1 MPEADQGRS
10 AGGAPVTTP
19 GGVPNL
25 PVGALTLETLA
36 SNLQDMSGSAMK
48 ARAVERFPSIMD
60 GSTGLSPASDITPFG
75 ILTRIYSEVTSSV
88 ANADPAD
95 IQGPDDIPALLLQF
109 IEGIPVVGQFVQ
121 LIKAILGTYDG
132 PDPILQT
139 IQAIFDPIR
148 KFFQMITGIFTGF
161 PTISQV
167 ELAQFPQHMV
177 EGLTYGLG
185 QLGAGIQGAI
195 NGIVNGL
202 LGLTGAYWTQ
212 DQADEALRNQAAN
225 TAAIA
230 AAVAMLQGR
239 NNQENSGGVN
249 LFIDFSVLPDSLHL
263 PAAFTETY
271 IGGVQG
277 TYGVASGVALVT
289 NTEAAFNERRVI
301 GELAGETVTDYQRVG
316 GVWGGKPGV
325 SYQNPTPFFT
335 PVPYYQPYGAEHVL
349 YCRYKD
355 TMNWTRV
362 RFTAD
367 GVNFPPVV
375 ILETC
380 VAGTITELRRE
391 GHAFAPNTAY
401 WVEAGTA
408 GGPRIFR
415 VMQGNTPILVFPDS
429 LNVTQ
434 MGPDFRRG
442 SIGAM
447 FAGPA
452 GAGWPVNP
460 AGLIYCTVQDN
471 SPNNSYLGKQARWYR
486 ADGGGPF
493 APTTGAMVVDGFFDT
508 VDYNVGQIYTL
519 DNTNTPASQN
529 CRLTVSEKGQYQ
541 VTARFNINGSTALIG
556 YIWKNGVLHKRGGS
570 GSYECQSVWNINL
583 EAGDYINVGVA
594 SPGGYIMHG
603 DTAGV
608 VAYLEIRQL
617 IAGK

>member
-1 MPEADQGRS
+1 M
-10 AGGAPVTTP
+10 TTP

-60 GSTGLSPASDITPFG
+60 GSTGLSAASDITPFG
-75 ILTRIYSEVTSSV
+75 ILTRIYSEVTASV

-95 IQGPDDIPALLLQF
+95 IQGPDDIPGLLLEF

-239 NNQENSGGVN
+239 NNQENSGGIN
-249 LFIDFSVLPDSLHL
+249 LFVDFSVLPDSLHL
-263 PAAFTETY
+263 PAAFVETY
-271 IGGVQG
+271 TGGVQG
-277 TYGVASGVALVT
+277 TYGVRSGFALVT
-289 NTEAAFNERRVI
+289 TDEAPYTGRSVI
-301 GELAGETVTDYQRVG
+301 GEFDGDTVTDYQRVG
-316 GVWGGKPGV
+316 GVWAGKPVV

-335 PVPYYQPYGAEHVL
+335 PVPYYNPYGAEHVI

-355 TMNWTRV
+355 ALNWVRV

-367 GVNFPPVV
+367 GVNFPPVA
-375 ILETC
+375 ILEC
-380 VAGTITELRRE
+380 AVAGTVTELRRE
-391 GHAFAPNTAY
+391 GHGFSPNTAY
-401 WVEAGTA
+401 WIEAGTA

-415 VMQGNTPILVFPDS
+415 VMQGNVPVLVFSDTLS
-429 LNVTQ
+429 VTQ
-434 MGPDFRRG
+434 MGAAYRG
-442 SIGAM
+442 GGVGAM
-447 FAGPA
+447 FSGPA
-452 GAGWPVNP
+452 GAGWAASP
-460 AGLIYCTVQDN
+460 AGLIYCTLQDN
-471 SPNNSYLGKQARWYR
+471 SPNNAYLGKQARWFR
-486 ADGGGPF
+486 SFSGGPF
-493 APTTGAMVVDGFFDT
+493 APVGGGMVENGFFDT
-508 VDYNVGQIYTL
+508 ADYNVGQVFTM
-519 DNTNTPASQN
+519 DNSATSASQN
-529 CRLTVSEKGQYQ
+529 CRITVSEKCLVE
-541 VTARFNINGSTALIG
+541 VTARFNLNGSGAVIG
-556 YIWKNGVLHKRGGS
+556 YLWKNGQLIKRGGS
-570 GSYECQSVWNINL
+570 GPYESQSVWTVNCA
-583 EAGDYINVGVA
+583 AGDYLNVGVA
-594 SPGGYIMHG
+594 APNGYQFMG
-603 DTAGV
+603 DTSGAFCYV
-608 VAYLEIRQL
+608 EIRQL
-617 IAGK
+617 ISAN